1 MFLFNYKRNALPNIL
16 NSLINKNLRIF
27 LVGLL
32 LTVSTVVYSTDG
44 SAKNTRISPAQKS
57 RLSNL
62 SLKDSDFNGDRISDP
77 VVKVST
83 TGKHL
88 RFGIK
93 LSGQSN
99 ITVINLSKTD
109 EKPLIFAYD
118 VDADGD
124 TDIVAEYLAAKST
137 TVFLNDGQGKFQVSQ
152 ESYFHN
158 SESSAPHK
166 AFKTKKDSVYFNF
179 FQRIPFTALGISGD
193 QPAFVAVF
201 IVGINLIGQHS
212 PPSRILLFLIYTI
225 RRRGP
230 PFI

>member
-1 MFLFNYKRNALPNIL
+1 L
-16 NSLINKNLRIF
+16 NNLITKNPKIF

-32 LTVSTVVYSTDG
+32 LTVFTAVYSTDG
-44 SAKNTRISPAQKS
+44 SAKSTHVSLVQKS

-77 VVKVST
+77 IVKVSIA
-83 TGKHL
+83 GRHL

-93 LSGQSN
+93 LSGQTDL
-99 ITVINLSKTD
+99 TVISLSKTG
-109 EKPLIFAYD
+109 EKPLIFTYD
-118 VDADGD
+118 IDADGD

-137 TVFLNDGQGKFQVSQ
+137 TVFLNDGQGKFKVSQ
-152 ESYFHN
+152 GSYFHN

-166 AFKTKKDSVYFNF
+166 AFKIKKDSVYFNF
-179 FQRIPFTALGISGD
+179 LQKISLAVLSVSGAWLASIAVFVVGISEII
-193 QPAFVAVF
+193 QQF
-201 IVGINLIGQHS
+201 LS
-212 PPSRILLFLIYTI
+212 SRILLFLTYTI